1 MTFFSVQLFNILV
14 ISLVLELRN
23 VSTLTEGQK
32 KDPGVCALQENMREI
47 TIIISK
53 LTNVVPLLSNCDL
66 WQVN

>member
-66 WQVN
+66 

>member
-1 MTFFSVQLFNILV
+1 MTFFFSSTFQHF
-14 ISLVLELRN
+14 SFVLELRN

-66 WQVN
+66 